1 MTTVD
6 SERKPAPQRGLL
18 RVLGMAF
25 ALAVGV
31 GATIGG
37 GILRTPGE
45 IAALLPSAALI
56 MAVWLFGGI
65 NALLGATVYSEL
77 GAMIP
82 RSGGMYVF
90 AQRALGDYAGF
101 FVGYTNW
108 LADCAGVAALSLIV
122 GEYSGVLVPALAG
135 HSIAVAVATLGIL
148 VAMQAIGIRWGS
160 RLQIATTLAKTLA
173 LGGLVVA
180 AFVLPHPA
188 SSTLTVRIAMA
199 APGIVPAATAVP
211 PFAALHGIAL
221 LGALAIAMQSVIFTY
236 NGYHYAIHF
245 GEELRDPGREIPRAM
260 FRGLFLVIAVYLAL
274 NAAFLWVLPIA
285 RMAHEP
291 FVGGVVAQALFG
303 RYGDAII
310 RSIVIVSVIGTV
322 NALLL
327 AGQRILLAM
336 ARDRLFAPQA
346 TVVNAGGTPIVGL
359 LLSAV
364 VAGAFL
370 FSGTFAAVLAISAI
384 FFVVN
389 YLMMYLSL
397 LALRRNEP
405 QASRPYRAWGYPWTT
420 WLGLLIAV
428 AFLVGVALSDTSH
441 ATIALL
447 ILLASYPLYRGTRML
462 MRAAE

>member
-1 MTTVD
+1 
-6 SERKPAPQRGLL
+6 
-18 RVLGMAF
+18 
-25 ALAVGV
+25 
-31 GATIGG
+31 
-37 GILRTPGE
+37 
-45 IAALLPSAALI
+45 
-56 MAVWLFGGI
+56 
-65 NALLGATVYSEL
+65 
-77 GAMIP
+77 
-82 RSGGMYVF
+82 
-90 AQRALGDYAGF
+90 
-101 FVGYTNW
+101 
-108 LADCAGVAALSLIV
+108 
-122 GEYSGVLVPALAG
+122 
-135 HSIAVAVATLGIL
+135 
-148 VAMQAIGIRWGS
+148 
-160 RLQIATTLAKTLA
+160 
-173 LGGLVVA
+173 
-180 AFVLPHPA
+180 
-188 SSTLTVRIAMA
+188 
-199 APGIVPAATAVP
+199 
-211 PFAALHGIAL
+211 
-221 LGALAIAMQSVIFTY
+221 
-236 NGYHYAIHF
+236 
-245 GEELRDPGREIPRAM
+245 
-260 FRGLFLVIAVYLAL
+260 VYLAL